1 MGTYAPLPKGEGM
14 KWKFAVVGSMLNQP
28 LKDHVVGRLLPRVQ
42 TPAQYTGGEWNSVRK
57 DHRSV
62 RGKLCLAFP
71 DAYSIGMSHHGLQV
85 LYDVMNRR
93 GDWAC
98 ERAFCPLADMEQLLR
113 DHRLPLYSLETFTPL
128 SAFDVLGF
136 TLQYDLCYSNV
147 LTMLDLGGIP
157 LAAGERMAAH
167 PLVIAGGPCAMNP
180 EPMARFIDLFVIGDG
195 EEALPEVCDLWI
207 ELRSQPIKP
216 RLVVAPPSAPP
227 SPPPSATTG
236 RGFMGDDVEQLRR
249 GREAMLAEMAARL
262 PYAYVP
268 RFYRPQ
274 DHGDGRPAAVCP
286 IRDDVPSR
294 IEPAVLADLEAIPPP
309 RAPVVPYI
317 ECVQDRIAVEIMRGC
332 PGKCRFCQ
340 STTIKRPLRF
350 RKVETVLRAAME
362 QYRNTGYNEI
372 SLLSL
377 STSDYPEFDELLRQ
391 LQKTFRPLGVSV
403 SLPSLRIN
411 EQLRLLGDLMNTDRH
426 SSLTLAPEV
435 ARDDMRRQIGK
446 PITNEDLYA
455 GCRRAFENG
464 FSRVKLYFMCGLPG
478 ERETDLEGIIEMS
491 ETISRLGQQVT
502 GRQTTVVANVSNFV
516 PKPQTPYQW
525 NAMQRREYFCW
536 AHEFLHRRKRLRSV
550 QLRCHDVEASLLEGV
565 MCRGDRRLAAAIELA
580 WRRGARF
587 DGWAEKLQPQLWW
600 QALAEAGVDAEKT
613 LHLPCPAPAALPWDH
628 IGIRQGREYLEREHR
643 CAAEQVVGGE

>member
-1 MGTYAPLPKGEGM
+1 
-14 KWKFAVVGSMLNQP
+14 MLNQT
-28 LKDHVVGRLLPRVQ
+28 LKDLIVDRLLPRVQ
-42 TPAQYTGGEWNSVRK
+42 TPAQYTGGEWNATIK

-62 RGKLCLAFP
+62 RGTLCLAFP
-71 DAYSIGMSHHGLQV
+71 DTYAIGMSHYGLQV

-93 GDWAC
+93 SDWAC

-113 DHRLPLYSLETFTPL
+113 EHRLPLYSLETFTPL
-128 SAFDVLGF
+128 SQFDVLGF

-147 LTMLDLGGIP
+147 LTMLDLGGIS
-157 LAAGERMAAH
+157 LAAEERTMEH

-195 EEALPEVCDLWI
+195 EEALLAVCELWI
-207 ELRSQPIKP
+207 ELKQS
-216 RLVVAPPSAPP
+216 
-227 SPPPSATTG
+227 G
-236 RGFMGDDVEQLRR
+236 RD
-249 GREAMLAEMAARL
+249 REAMLAEMAARL

-268 RFYRPQ
+268 RFYRSEE
-274 DHGDGRPAAVCP
+274 DGSVRPL
-286 IRDDVPSR
+286 RNDVPSQ
-294 IEPAVLADLEAIPPP
+294 IEPAVVADLEAFPPP
-309 RAPVVPYI
+309 RAPVVPYV
-317 ECVQDRIAVEIMRGC
+317 ECVQNRIAVEIMRGC

-350 RKVETVLRAAME
+350 RTIETILQAALE
-362 QYRNTGYNEI
+362 QYRTTGYNEI

-377 STSDYPEFDELLRQ
+377 STSDYPEFDALMRR
-391 LQKTFRPLGVSV
+391 LQETFRPLGVSV

-411 EQLRLLGDLMNTDRH
+411 EQLLLVGDLMNTDRH

-446 PITNEDLYA
+446 PITNDDLYA

-502 GRQTTVVANVSNFV
+502 GKQTTVVANVSNFV

-525 NAMQRREYFCW
+525 NAMQRREYFSW
-536 AHEFLHRRKRLRSV
+536 AHEFLHQRKRLRSV
-550 QLRCHDVEASLLEGV
+550 QLKCHDVEASLLEGV
-565 MCRGDRRLAAAIELA
+565 MCRGDRRLGAAIELA

-600 QALAEAGVDAEKT
+600 QALADAGIDVEKT
-613 LHLPCPAPAALPWDH
+613 LHLPCPAPSALPWDH
-628 IGIRQGREYLEREHR
+628 IGIRQGREYLEREQQR
-643 CAAEQVVGGE
+643 AGGQSVVDGG

>member
-1 MGTYAPLPKGEGM
+1 
-14 KWKFAVVGSMLNQP
+14 MLNQA
-28 LKDHVVGRLLPRVQ
+28 LKDFIVDRLLPRVQ
-42 TPAQYTGGEWNSVRK
+42 TPAQYVGGEWNAVVK
-57 DHRSV
+57 DHRRL

-71 DAYSIGMSHHGLQV
+71 DTYSIGMSHYGLQV

-93 GDWAC
+93 DDWAC
-98 ERAFCPLADMEQLLR
+98 ERAFCPLADLEQLLR
-113 DHRLPLYSLETFTPL
+113 EHGLPLWSLETFTPL

-157 LAAGERMAAH
+157 LAAQERTAAH
-167 PLVIAGGPCAMNP
+167 PLVIAGGPCGMNP
-180 EPMARFIDLFVIGDG
+180 EPMARFIDAFLIGDG
-195 EEALPEVCDLWI
+195 EEALPELCGVWA
-207 ELRSQPIKP
+207 ELKQAG
-216 RLVVAPPSAPP
+216 L
-227 SPPPSATTG
+227 
-236 RGFMGDDVEQLRR
+236 D
-249 GREAMLAEMAARL
+249 RETMLARLAARL
-262 PYAYVP
+262 PYVYVP
-268 RFYRPQ
+268 RFYAPR
-274 DHGDGRPAAVCP
+274 DDGNGRPVVRP
-286 IRDDVPSR
+286 TRGDVPER
-294 IEPAVLADLEAIPPP
+294 IVPAMLADLEAIAPP
-309 RAPVVPYI
+309 RAPIVPHV
-317 ECVQDRIAVEIMRGC
+317 ESVQDRITIEIMRGC

-350 RKVETVLRAAME
+350 RKVETILQTALE
-362 QYRNTGYNEI
+362 QYRTTGYNEV

-377 STSDYPEFDELLRQ
+377 STSDYPEFDVLMRR
-391 LQKTFRPLGVSV
+391 LQETFRPLGVSV

-411 EQLRLLGDLMNTDRH
+411 EQLRFVSDVMNTDRH

-435 ARDDMRRQIGK
+435 ARDDMRQQVGK
-446 PITNEDLYA
+446 PITNDDLYA

-502 GRQTTVVANVSNFV
+502 GRQTTVVANISNFV

-525 NAMQRREYFCW
+525 NAMQRREYFFG
-536 AHEFLHRRKRLRSV
+536 AHEFLHQRKRMRSV

-565 MCRGDRRLAAAIELA
+565 MCRGDRRLGEAIELA

-600 QALAEAGVDAEKT
+600 GALTDAGIDVEKT

-628 IGIRQGREYLEREHR
+628 ISIRQGREYLEREQR
-643 CAAEQVVGGE
+643 CAAEQLTERGEWREERGEDGV

>member
-1 MGTYAPLPKGEGM
+1 
-14 KWKFAVVGSMLNQP
+14 MLNQA
-28 LKDHVVGRLLPRVQ
+28 LKDVIVDHLLPRVQ
-42 TPAQYTGGEWNSVRK
+42 TPAQYIGGEWNAIVK
-57 DHRSV
+57 DHRLL

-71 DAYSIGMSHHGLQV
+71 DTYSIGMSHYGLQV
-85 LYDVMNRR
+85 LYDAVNRR
-93 GDWAC
+93 DDWAC

-113 DHRLPLYSLETFTPL
+113 EHRLPLWSLETFTPL

-157 LAAGERMAAH
+157 LAAQERTAAH
-167 PLVIAGGPCAMNP
+167 PLVIAGGPCGMNP
-180 EPMARFIDLFVIGDG
+180 EPMARFIDAFLIGDG
-195 EEALPEVCDLWI
+195 EEALPELCDLWA
-207 ELRSQPIKP
+207 ELKQAGI
-216 RLVVAPPSAPP
+216 
-227 SPPPSATTG
+227 
-236 RGFMGDDVEQLRR
+236 D
-249 GREAMLAEMAARL
+249 REAMLARLAARL
-262 PYAYVP
+262 PYVYVP
-268 RFYRPQ
+268 RFYQPQ
-274 DHGDGRPAAVCP
+274 DDGSGRMVVRPT
-286 IRDDVPSR
+286 RGDVPER
-294 IEPAVLADLEAIPPP
+294 IEPAMLADLEAIAPPM
-309 RAPVVPYI
+309 APIVPHI
-317 ECVQDRIAVEIMRGC
+317 ECVQDRITIEIMRGC

-350 RKVETVLRAAME
+350 RKVETILQAAME
-362 QYRNTGYNEI
+362 QYRTTGYNEV

-377 STSDYPEFDELLRQ
+377 STSDYPEFDVLMRR
-391 LQKTFRPLGVSV
+391 LQETFRPLGVSV

-411 EQLRLLGDLMNTDRH
+411 EQLRFVSDVMNTDRH

-435 ARDDMRRQIGK
+435 ARDDMRRQVGK
-446 PITNEDLYA
+446 PITNDDLYA

-525 NAMQRREYFCW
+525 NAMQRREYFVW
-536 AHEFLHRRKRLRSV
+536 AQEFLHQKKRLRSV

-565 MCRGDRRLAAAIELA
+565 MCRGDRRLGEAIELV

-600 QALAEAGVDAEKT
+600 QSLSDAGIDVEKT

-628 IGIRQGREYLEREHR
+628 IRIRQGREYLEREYER
-643 CAAEQVVGGE
+643 AAEQLTEGEKGREESGVENV